1 MTALRFAVSADV
13 SFKFHAEGPEGT
25 RITRRFETFMPG
37 AVAHETSV
45 RCPQHIMPT

>member
-1 MTALRFAVSADV
+1 MTALRFAVSANV
-13 SFKFHAEGPEGT
+13 SFHAEGPEGT
-25 RITRRFETFMPG
+25 RITRRFEAFMPG